1 MFASHLVAVSRLG
14 LAQDAGRSRNLD
26 VSMANSD
33 TEAGLH
39 LREEAWRSHGD
50 RSGVLTRAA
59 LTGLR
64 HIFKPGYRYKKAGI
78 MLMALVERTARQA
91 SIFDNPE
98 LQQRSMRLMA
108 AMDAVNRQFGRD
120 TLKLAST
127 GIERRWAMRS
137 ENRSPRYTT
146 RWEELPEV
154 R

>member
-26 VSMANSD
+26 VSMASSD

-64 HIFKPGYRYKKAGI
+64 HIFKPGYRYEKAGI
-78 MLMALVERTARQA
+78 MLTAIDGSHGPAGVDLR
-91 SIFDNPE
+91 
-98 LQQRSMRLMA
+98 
-108 AMDAVNRQFGRD
+108 
-120 TLKLAST
+120 
-127 GIERRWAMRS
+127 
-137 ENRSPRYTT
+137 
-146 RWEELPEV
+146 
-154 R
+154 